1 MPDAG
6 PMHAASPSATP
17 REFEAD
23 LLLTAAAHLRAA
35 QMQNSSRGELE
46 DALVCNREMWAVFL
60 ASITNA
66 DNPLPVEIRQTV
78 ANLGLFVMRQ
88 TLAILSDPQPDRL
101 DALISINCELAAGL
115 RGRA

>member
-6 PMHAASPSATP
+6 PMHAAIPSATP

-35 QMQNSSRGELE
+35 QTQNSSRGEVE
-46 DALVCNREMWAVFL
+46 DALAYNRELWAVFL
-60 ASITNA
+60 ASIADA
-66 DNPLPVEIRQTV
+66 DNPLPMEIRQNV
-78 ANLGLFVMRQ
+78 ANLGLFVMRR

-101 DALISINCELAAGL
+101 DALIGINCELAAGL